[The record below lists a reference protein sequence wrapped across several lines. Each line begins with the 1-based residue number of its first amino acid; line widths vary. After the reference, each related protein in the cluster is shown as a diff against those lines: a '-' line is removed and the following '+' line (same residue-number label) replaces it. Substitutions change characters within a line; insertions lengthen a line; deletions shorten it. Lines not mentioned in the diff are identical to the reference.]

1 MNAGDIC
8 TCVATKKLL
17 LVHRIVGT
25 MLACLNYQVYSDSM
39 FVVVF
44 TLFGVVVCGR
54 DLFVCL

>member
-1 MNAGDIC
+1 MNASDIC
-8 TCVATKKLL
+8 TCVATNKLL

-25 MLACLNYQVYSDSM
+25 MLACLNYQVYSM